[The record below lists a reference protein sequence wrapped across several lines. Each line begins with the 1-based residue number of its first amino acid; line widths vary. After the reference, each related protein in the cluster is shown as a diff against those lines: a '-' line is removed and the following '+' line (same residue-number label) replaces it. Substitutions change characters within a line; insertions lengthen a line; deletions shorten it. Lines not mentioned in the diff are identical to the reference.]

1 MKSFRGWC
9 NGMSWLS
16 GSKAEPPDGGS
27 GGALSLAAA
36 SFRTGQ
42 GEIRL
47 ELRLL
52 GRREG
57 SEAFPLK
64 TAQQKGP
71 VDVVPL
77 IGGVGAVERQAH
89 VLALAVADEHDP
101 LGQIAPGLNGTAHD
115 LLKRLQRV
123 LHGGGSGF
131 LPRFHDQDVDFLVHA
146 DIPPFP
152 VIL

>member
-57 SEAFPLK
+57 SEAFLLEA
-64 TAQQKGP
+64 AQQKGP

-89 VLALAVADEHDP
+89 VLPLAVADKHHP

-115 LLKRLQRV
+115 LLKRLCVSSTAAGR
-123 LHGGGSGF
+123 GSFPGSTIRMLIFWSMLIF
-131 LPRFHDQDVDFLVHA
+131 LRFL
-146 DIPPFP
+146 
-152 VIL
+152 